1 MAEQDIKT
9 PCSVTGLNL
18 ACFTWKLIQMSFSNY
33 FGKLWDAPPGKQHR
47 DQVCMGQYY
56 CIFSFSHDS
65 QNRQALNQALHSSAR
80 CCSWYQC
87 DCHCALTIAI
97 LSYDTWDVPG
107 LQSKGKGEK
116 DNSIGPGFCSFCLL
130 EHPFNHSRVYTAGL
144 GESH

>member
-1 MAEQDIKT
+1 MAEQGIKA

-97 LSYDTWDVPG
+97 LSYDTWDVPD
-107 LQSKGKGEK
+107 LHSKGKGEK